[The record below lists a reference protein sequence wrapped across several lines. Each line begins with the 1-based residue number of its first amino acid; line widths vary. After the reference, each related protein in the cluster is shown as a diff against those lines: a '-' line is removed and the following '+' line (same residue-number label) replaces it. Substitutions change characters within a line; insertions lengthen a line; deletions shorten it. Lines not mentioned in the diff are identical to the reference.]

1 MDTSVSDN
9 QASHLWWFIWIG
21 PSKIDFLQSIFL
33 VSYYVILSQ
42 EVMIL
47 YYIILLCWVVILLN
61 LSIARHSKWAYPPC
75 DWQHQDM
82 ACLRL
87 FYFFLCCIPKS
98 NFPSS
103 DALYFQ
109 IPTDSCTGPLQRSY
123 SVWLTVEFPFFCIKC
138 ETWSYF
144 LSLLLCSFPYNYLT
158 FFP

>member
-1 MDTSVSDN
+1 MVHMNWSIKDWFSSINLSCLLLCHFVSR
-9 QASHLWWFIWIG
+9 SHDI
-21 PSKIDFLQSIFL
+21 
-33 VSYYVILSQ
+33 
-42 EVMIL
+42 IL